1 MDTFSEIVG
10 ALVGR
15 IEGAGQLALA
25 TVVRTR
31 GSTPRKKGAR
41 LLIDPLGGSWG
52 TVGGGCGEA
61 EVFARAQRV
70 LATGRPELVEVNLL
84 EDQGWESDS
93 ICGGILDIWIE
104 RFTPDASTAF
114 LSAAET
120 TVARG
125 APGVAAALLSG
136 AAIESVSQRAVCPLL
151 GNGAGPM
158 EVDDR
163 ASELACPLR
172 DPALHSELVAALG
185 GARLPAGNSGELLVG
200 ASGSQFWVESL
211 SPRPELV
218 VVGAGHVGAAL
229 AQMASL
235 AGFSVVVLEDRST
248 FAHPERL
255 PGVDRIVI
263 GDPEVHLRTLPPH
276 MARHIVLVTR
286 GHRMDARCLA
296 VAAEMPS
303 RYLGMIGSRRRV
315 RRIVAELEAAGVSAE
330 ALASLHAP
338 IGLSI
343 GAETPGEIAVAILA
357 QIIGQRLS
365 R

>member
-1 MDTFSEIVG
+1 MVG
-10 ALVGR
+10 AIGRR
-15 IEGAGQLALA
+15 IEAAGQLALA

-41 LLIDPLGGSWG
+41 LLIDPLGGSCG

-61 EVFARAQRV
+61 EVFSRAQRV
-70 LATGRPELVEVNLL
+70 LATGLPELLEVNLL

-104 RFTPDASTAF
+104 RFTPEASAAF
-114 LSAAET
+114 LSVAQS
-120 TVARG
+120 TVAQG
-125 APGVAAALLSG
+125 LPGVAAALVSG
-136 AAIESVSQRAVCPLL
+136 DIADGPGQRAICPLL
-151 GNGAGPM
+151 GNGSGLNGSGLM
-158 EVDDR
+158 EVDR
-163 ASELACPLR
+163 RSSELSFPLG
-172 DPALHSELVAALG
+172 DPARQAELLDVLG
-185 GARLPAGNSGELLVG
+185 ESPLPAGNSGALLMG
-200 ASGSQFWVESL
+200 AAGSRFWVESL

-248 FAHPERL
+248 FANPERL
-255 PGVDRIVI
+255 PGVDRIIV
-263 GDPEVHLRTLPPH
+263 GDPELNLRRLPPH
-276 MARHIVLVTR
+276 PTRHIVLVTR

-296 VAAEMPS
+296 VAAEMS
-303 RYLGMIGSRRRV
+303 VRYLGMIGSRRRV
-315 RRIVAELEAAGVSAE
+315 RRIVAELESAGVSAE
-330 ALASLHAP
+330 ALGSLHAP

-357 QIIGQRLS
+357 EMIDQRPAS
-365 R
+365 

>member
-1 MDTFSEIVG
+1 MVG
-10 ALVGR
+10 AIGRR
-15 IEGAGQLALA
+15 IEAAGQLALA
-25 TVVRTR
+25 TVIRTR

-41 LLIDPLGGSWG
+41 LLIDPLGGSCG

-61 EVFARAQRV
+61 EVFSRAQRV
-70 LATGRPELVEVNLL
+70 LATGSPELLEVNLL

-114 LSAAET
+114 LSAAQT
-120 TVARG
+120 TVAQG
-125 APGVAAALLSG
+125 LPGVAVALVSG
-136 AAIESVSQRAVCPLL
+136 DGADGISERAVCPLL
-151 GNGAGPM
+151 GDGSELM
-158 EVDDR
+158 EVDRR
-163 ASELACPLR
+163 ASELAFPLG
-172 DPALHSELVAALG
+172 DPARQTELVEALG
-185 GARLPAGNSGELLVG
+185 DAHLPAGNSGALLVG
-200 ASGSQFWVESL
+200 AAGSRFWVESL

-248 FAHPERL
+248 FANPERL
-255 PGVDRIVI
+255 PGVDRIIV
-263 GDPEVHLRTLPPH
+263 GDPEVHLRGLPPH
-276 MARHIVLVTR
+276 PARHIVLVTR

-296 VAAEMPS
+296 VAAEMPA

-315 RRIVAELEAAGVSAE
+315 RRIVAELESAGVPPQ
-330 ALASLHAP
+330 ALGSLHAP

-357 QIIGQRLS
+357 EMIDQRPAN
-365 R
+365 